1 MAKFISSNLEDLL
14 TREAKEQM
22 DEFMISD
29 INYFAQ
35 NSKAQKVTLE
45 YAGNKV
51 IVIER
56 MESGSVHLQLTVDG
70 RDLEVVPQ

>member
-1 MAKFISSNLEDLL
+1 MAKFISSNLEGLL

-29 INYFAQ
+29 INYFVP

-56 MESGSVHLQLTVDG
+56 MESGGVHLQLTVDG
-70 RDLEVVPQ
+70 RDIEVVPR

>member
-1 MAKFISSNLEDLL
+1 MPKFISSNLKELL
-14 TREAKEQM
+14 TRESKEQM

-45 YAGNKV
+45 YTGNKV

-56 MESGSVHLQLTVDG
+56 MASGGVHLQLTVDG
-70 RDLEVVPQ
+70 RDIEVVPR